1 MAESI
6 DALPRVRGQR
16 HRRAEPPARAARRP
30 DMRAAS
36 GECPRWLRDALARRG
51 LQPSADRPVHRLLRE
66 CDLPEDI
73 EEHEK
78 VPVGTEHDALQGDL
92 AYGVRR
98 RYRDRPDV
106 FVASDLLV
114 YFDDPEADLAAVERL
129 APDLMVAFDVPK
141 QARRTYPVW
150 EVRKP
155 PDFVLEILSP
165 STREKDVLVKPS
177 LYRQMGAREYFLF
190 DPTGRF
196 EPRLR
201 GWRFDGHAELELPL
215 ITPADGMRGLLSDV
229 LGLHLCHTDPWPT
242 IDHHLPGAGN
252 LRWHDPVTGEF
263 LETADEVEQ
272 DRTAQARRADAE
284 ASRAN
289 AAEQRAAEEAAARR
303 RLEKKVAALQ
313 ARLG

>member
-1 MAESI
+1 MAETI
-6 DALPRVRGQR
+6 DALPRTRGR
-16 HRRAEPPARAARRP
+16 RRRRAEPPARAARRP
-30 DMRAAS
+30 APPPAGDQ
-36 GECPRWLRDALARRG
+36 CPRWLREALARRG
-51 LQPSADRPVHRLLRE
+51 LQPSPDRPVHRLLRE

-92 AYGVRR
+92 AFGVRR
-98 RYRDRPDV
+98 RYGDRPDV

-150 EVRKP
+150 EVRKA

-215 ITPADGMRGLLSDV
+215 ITPADGMRGLLSEV
-229 LGLHLCHTDPWPT
+229 LGLHLCHTHPWPM
-242 IDHHLPGAGN
+242 IDHHLPGAGK
-252 LRWHDPVTGEF
+252 LRWHDPATGEF

-272 DRTAQARRADAE
+272 DRTAQARRADA
-284 ASRAN
+284 
-289 AAEQRAAEEAAARR
+289 AEQRAAEEAAARR
-303 RLEKKVAALQ
+303 LLEKKVAALQ

>member
-6 DALPRVRGQR
+6 DALPRTRGKR
-16 HRRAEPPARAARRP
+16 SRRAEPPARAARRP
-30 DMRAAS
+30 APPPAGDQ
-36 GECPRWLRDALARRG
+36 CPRWLREALARRG

-66 CDLPEDI
+66 RDLPEDV

-78 VPVGTEHDALQGDL
+78 VSVGTEHHALERELEDGL
-92 AYGVRR
+92 RW

-165 STREKDVLVKPS
+165 STREKDVLVKPG

-201 GWRFDGHAELELPL
+201 GWRFNPEGDTELPL
-215 ITPADGMRGLLSDV
+215 GVPAAGMRSLLSDV
-229 LGLHLCHTDPWPT
+229 LGLHLCHTHPWPT
-242 IDHHLPGAGN
+242 IDHHQPGAGK
-252 LRWHDPVTGEF
+252 LRWHDPATGEF

-272 DRTAQARRADAE
+272 DRAAQARRAD
-284 ASRAN
+284 

-303 RLEKKVAALQ
+303 LLEKKVAALQ